1 VFVQNTAHPCF
12 GELQRALGAVSK
24 VYRAKG
30 KLLEVHSY
38 THYAMVLP
46 PQLLCGPEESP
57 SGHQSLEK
65 VSEDQG
71 TDQVKKVKKVFPLS
85 QECSPQ
91 LKNSLQPEL
100 PVSDSTEGKVSP
112 LF

>member
-1 VFVQNTAHPCF
+1 M
-12 GELQRALGAVSK
+12 SK

-57 SGHQSLEK
+57 SGHQSLESGEEGK
-65 VSEDQG
+65 EGLPSVSGMQSAI
-71 TDQVKKVKKVFPLS
+71 K
-85 QECSPQ
+85 
-91 LKNSLQPEL
+91 EL
-100 PVSDSTEGKVSP
+100 PAA
-112 LF
+112 